1 MINFSSGLLGYAMPN
16 NTTGGLGSIGE
27 AIGGFAGKKI
37 GEGIKRFK
45 KFGKKNPIDTAI
57 GFNRNINVM
66 DMPSKGGIG
75 LNRGNMLGNAQ
86 SGLRSANNGGIGVNA
101 GRFNGGFKSRY
112 QQPIENTQYLGPSF

>member
-57 GFNRNINVM
+57 GFNRNVNLLK
-66 DMPSKGGIG
+66 PPLKGGIG
-75 LNRGNMLGNAQ
+75 LNRGNILPNLNNGFTGANNSGIGINRSRYAQ
-86 SGLRSANNGGIGVNA
+86 SINNLGLRKGS
-101 GRFNGGFKSRY
+101 
-112 QQPIENTQYLGPSF
+112 